1 MAFAVRETAIANP
14 ASRGS
19 GKKRVKKVA
28 AKRRLSA
35 KQIKAGFG
43 GKRRKTAAKHPRRHA
58 ARTRPAKRRM
68 NAAPKVRR
76 ASPRRKPARKRNLG
90 EIVSILLPGVAGNPA
105 KRKGRK
111 TMAATKRRKK
121 RATGQRNAGSRRRT
135 MKVVRHHRRRS
146 NPGMGKTGEFIK
158 LGASVVGGAVGSKYI
173 TQLVL
178 NTKNTSWMGYLGN
191 LIATA
196 VLGYGASQFFRDKI
210 VAQGIVGGGIA
221 QVIVRVIGDQ
231 TPYGSYLQG
240 AGVGDYQA
248 SAFLAPQRMVDARH
262 TAQVELPNWALTP
275 PAAVAVT
282 HSASAA
288 GVGGWSPDWN

>member
-1 MAFAVRETAIANP
+1 MAFAERETAIANP

-19 GKKRVKKVA
+19 GKRRKVA

-43 GKRRKTAAKHPRRHA
+43 GKRRKTAAKQTRRHA

-90 EIVSILLPGVAGNPA
+90 EIVSILLPGMAGNPA
-105 KRKGRK
+105 KRKGTK
-111 TMAATKRRKK
+111 TMAAKKRKTK
-121 RATGQRNAGSRRRT
+121 RATAQRNAGTRRRRSIP
-135 MKVVRHHRRRS
+135 KVVRHHRRRS
-146 NPGMGKTGEFIK
+146 NPGMGRATEFVK
-158 LGASVVGGAVGSKYI
+158 LGASVVGGAVGSKVA
-173 TQLVL
+173 TQLIL
-178 NTKNTSWMGYLGN
+178 GAKNTSWLGYLGN
-191 LIATA
+191 LVATA
-196 VLGYGASQFFRDKI
+196 LLGYGANLMFKDKI
-210 VAQGIVGGGIA
+210 IAQGVVGGGIA

-275 PAAVAVT
+275 PATVAIT
-282 HSASAA
+282 HPAAAA